1 MQNRN
6 SLKEGYLSCKTLF
19 SKLFFNFF
27 NVCLYFKKLFD
38 KKWFPL
44 KEKIEVITKIFFFSQ
59 FWITLSG
66 FLIKN

>member
-6 SLKEGYLSCKTLF
+6 SLKEGYISWKTLF
-19 SKLFFNFF
+19 SKLFLKFF
-27 NVCLYFKKLFD
+27 NVCLYLKKIFN

-44 KEKIEVITKIFFFSQ
+44 KENIEVFTKKNVFLFS
-59 FWITLSG
+59 IETLSG

>member
-6 SLKEGYLSCKTLF
+6 SLQDGYISWKTLF
-19 SKLFFNFF
+19 SKLFFKFF
-27 NVCLYFKKLFD
+27 NVCLYLKKIFN

-44 KEKIEVITKIFFFSQ
+44 KEKIEVFTKKNVFLFS
-59 FWITLSG
+59 IETLSG